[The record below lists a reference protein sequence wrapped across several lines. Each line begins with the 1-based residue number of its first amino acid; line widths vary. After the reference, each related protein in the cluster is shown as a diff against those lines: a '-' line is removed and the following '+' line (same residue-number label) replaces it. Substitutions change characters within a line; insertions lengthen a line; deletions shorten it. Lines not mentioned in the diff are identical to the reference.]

1 MSPPV
6 FSRPLTF
13 SEYNSLQ
20 LTLVK
25 ISKILAEEVIDAIDS
40 EVNKPKRLW
49 VKWIKRRNQL
59 GASNLLLKELAV
71 EDPAEYR
78 LFLRMTPEVPS
89 TENAWAEINKGFLR
103 NWNFPNCY
111 GAIDGKHVLIQ
122 APPNSGSQFFN
133 YKGFNSI
140 ILMALVNWDYS
151 FIYIDVGCNGCV
163 SDGGVFQNSSLYTK
177 LEEGWL
183 FSPAGCIIGDDAFP
197 LKPYLMKPYKLC
209 PLTTEQKIFN
219 YRLSRARRVS
229 ENAFGILVRRFK
241 ILSRKIEC
249 QLQTTDKIV
258 KASCALHNWLGKT
271 SSKFYF
277 AQGSLDEVLET
288 GEVMPGRW
296 RSEIT
301 ELYNIQDI
309 FGRHRRA
316 TKLAKQR
323 RKDLTRFFNN
333 EGAVPWQHSKIC

>member
-1 MSPPV
+1 
-6 FSRPLTF
+6 
-13 SEYNSLQ
+13 
-20 LTLVK
+20 
-25 ISKILAEEVIDAIDS
+25 
-40 EVNKPKRLW
+40 
-49 VKWIKRRNQL
+49 
-59 GASNLLLKELAV
+59 
-71 EDPAEYR
+71 
-78 LFLRMTPEVPS
+78 
-89 TENAWAEINKGFLR
+89 
-103 NWNFPNCY
+103 
-111 GAIDGKHVLIQ
+111 
-122 APPNSGSQFFN
+122 
-133 YKGFNSI
+133 
-140 ILMALVNWDYS
+140 MALVNWKYS

-163 SDGGVFQNSSLYTK
+163 SNGGVFQNSSLYTK
-177 LEEGWL
+177 LEEGSL

-229 ENAFGILVRRFK
+229 ENAFGILVSRFK
-241 ILSRKIEC
+241 ILSRKIVC

-258 KASCALHNWLGKT
+258 KASCTLHNWLGKT
-271 SSKFYF
+271 SSKYYF

-288 GEVMPGRW
+288 GEVMPDRW

-316 TKLAKQR
+316 TKLSKQR
-323 RKDLTRFFNN
+323 RKDLTIFFNN

>member
-49 VKWIKRRNQL
+49 VRKWIKRSNQL
-59 GASNLLLKELAV
+59 GASNLLLRELAV
-71 EDPAEYR
+71 EDPTEYR
-78 LFLRMTPEVPS
+78 LFLRMTPEVFEELLIRVSPYIQRQDTLKREAVPARTKLELTLTFLAGCNYRVLSHLFRVPKSTISKLLPEVLDAIYQNLKEFIQVPS

-163 SDGGVFQNSSLYTK
+163 SDGGVFQNSSLYSK
-177 LEEGWL
+177 LEKVRYSVL
-183 FSPAGCIIGDDAFP
+183 QDALLGMMPFP
-197 LKPYLMKPYKLC
+197 
-209 PLTTEQKIFN
+209 
-219 YRLSRARRVS
+219 
-229 ENAFGILVRRFK
+229 
-241 ILSRKIEC
+241 
-249 QLQTTDKIV
+249 
-258 KASCALHNWLGKT
+258 
-271 SSKFYF
+271 
-277 AQGSLDEVLET
+277 
-288 GEVMPGRW
+288 
-296 RSEIT
+296 
-301 ELYNIQDI
+301 
-309 FGRHRRA
+309 
-316 TKLAKQR
+316 
-323 RKDLTRFFNN
+323 
-333 EGAVPWQHSKIC
+333 